1 MSVVEKTK
9 NYSLKLWKQKNKD
22 SKGEFISYEAK
33 NISDEMSFLEMLDIV
48 NEDFIKQNK
57 RAIEFDNDCREGI
70 CGACSLVINGTPHGA
85 EMGTAT
91 CQLHMRT
98 FKDGETIFVEPFRAK
113 AFPVVKDL
121 IVDRS
126 AFDRIQQAGG
136 YTSVN
141 VGNAQD
147 ANSILI
153 GKKEADQAFDYAACI
168 GCGACV
174 AACKN
179 ASASLFVGAKLA
191 QLALLPQGQVEKKER
206 SQRMVAQMDKEQF
219 GSCTNTGVCSAVC
232 PQEISLDVITQMNC
246 NFFKASL

>member
-1 MSVVEKTK
+1 MPTAKKTK
-9 NYSLKLWKQKNKD
+9 NYILKLWTQKNKD
-22 SKGEFISYEAK
+22 TKGEFITYEAK
-33 NISDEMSFLEMLDIV
+33 NIFDEMSFLEMLDIV

-57 RAIEFDNDCREGI
+57 KAVEFDNDCREGI
-70 CGACSLVINGTPHGA
+70 CGACSLVINGTAHGA

-91 CQLHMRT
+91 CQLYMRC
-98 FKDGETIFVEPFRAK
+98 FKEGETIFVEPFRAK
-113 AFPVVKDL
+113 AFPIIKDL

-126 AFDRIQQAGG
+126 AFDRIQQAGA

-141 VGNAQD
+141 TGNAQD

-153 GKKEADQAFDYAACI
+153 GKKEADKAFDYAACI

-174 AACKN
+174 ASCKN

-206 SQRMVAQMDKEQF
+206 SKRMVAQMDKEQF

-232 PQEISLDVITQMNC
+232 PKEISLDVISKMNC
-246 NFFKASL
+246 AFFKSLL

>member
-1 MSVVEKTK
+1 MSATEKTK
-9 NYSLKLWKQKNKD
+9 NYTLKLWKQKNREA
-22 SKGEFISYEAK
+22 KGGFITYEAK

-48 NEDFIKQNK
+48 NEDFIKQSK
-57 RAIEFDNDCREGI
+57 TAVEFDNDCREGI
-70 CGACSLVINGTPHGA
+70 CGACSLVINGIPHGA

-98 FKDGETIFVEPFRAK
+98 FKEGETIFVEPFRAK
-113 AFPVVKDL
+113 AFPIVKDL

-136 YTSVN
+136 YTSIN
-141 VGNAQD
+141 TGNAQD

-179 ASASLFVGAKLA
+179 ASANLFVGAKLA

-206 SQRMVAQMDKEQF
+206 SKRMVAQMDKEQF

-232 PQEISLDVITQMNC
+232 PKGISLDVITRMNRD
-246 NFFKASL
+246 FFKASL

>member
-1 MSVVEKTK
+1 MSVARKTK
-9 NYSLKLWKQKNKD
+9 NYTLKIWKQKDKN
-22 SKGEFISYEAK
+22 SKGAFISYEAK
-33 NISDEMSFLEMLDIV
+33 NISDEMSFLEMLDII
-48 NEDFIKQNK
+48 NENFIKGNK
-57 RAIEFDNDCREGI
+57 TAVEFDNDCREGI
-70 CGACSLVINGTPHGA
+70 CGACSLVINGIPHGA

-91 CQLHMRT
+91 CQLHMRS

-113 AFPVVKDL
+113 AFPIVKDL

-136 YTSVN
+136 YTSIN
-141 VGNAQD
+141 TGNAQD

-153 GKKEADQAFDYAACI
+153 GKKEADQAFDYAVCI

-191 QLALLPQGQVEKKER
+191 QLALLPQGKIEKKER
-206 SQRMVAQMDKEQF
+206 SKHMVAQMDKEQF

-232 PQEISLDVITQMNC
+232 PKEISLDVITQMNRD
-246 NFFKASL
+246 FFKASL